1 MLTEEQ
7 RAENRRRGLVAEAN
21 AKKLLKSG
29 DRLRVTKCPGTK
41 RWITFAEWDGHWI
54 VSKSGIDDYSP
65 LCVDML
71 NGEAVDLTKTPND
84 KAQGEAQGSSRLSPG
99 ATGSAAG
106 DNGER
111 A

>member
-7 RAENRRRGLVAEAN
+7 RAENRRQSLIAEKN
-21 AKKLLKSG
+21 AKEVLKPG

-54 VSKSGIDDYSP
+54 VSKSGINDYSP

-71 NGEAVDLTKTPND
+71 NGEAVDFTKTPNVELTG
-84 KAQGEAQGSSRLSPG
+84 AAPHYGAASSDRR
-99 ATGSAAG
+99 
-106 DNGER
+106 ER
-111 A
+111 G

>member
-7 RAENRRRGLVAEAN
+7 RAENRRQSLIAEQN
-21 AKKLLKSG
+21 AKRVLKPG

-54 VSKSGIDDYSP
+54 VSKSGINDYSP

-71 NGEAVDLTKTPND
+71 NGDAVDFTRTPN
-84 KAQGEAQGSSRLSPG
+84 A
-99 ATGSAAG
+99 
-106 DNGER
+106 
-111 A
+111 